1 MCERHDDLLAD
12 YQRTVRTFTMALDA
26 LQAAIAIAP
35 GDEYDHIREYVEE
48 ARMISEQA
56 RINLERHD
64 REHGCQDHPK
74 PTTEP
79 CLRRLHASTLPRT
92 RTF

>member
-1 MCERHDDLLAD
+1 
-12 YQRTVRTFTMALDA
+12 MALDA

-56 RINLERHD
+56 RINLGKAR
-64 REHGCQDHPK
+64 P
-74 PTTEP
+74 
-79 CLRRLHASTLPRT
+79 
-92 RTF
+92 